1 MNIFLFKSPAVGI
14 KWFAVWRPLHFLS
27 LCFRSQR
34 NAKRGRTS
42 LRTFSHLLS
51 ASSLFLFMACAV
63 LRFFFAVPRSLLLVV
78 SRRELFFFFLRV
90 IAIVVVER
98 LTSHPVTSAHPQLTA
113 SSFSLSSID
122 GSDVSQ
128 TDSCSCSVGR
138 NGRLE
143 HRRFFD
149 SGHSALVR
157 YEE

>member
-1 MNIFLFKSPAVGI
+1 MQCGGRCTSCRFVSVLNEMPNEDALLCG
-14 KWFAVWRPLHFLS
+14 LS
-27 LCFRSQR
+27 L
-34 NAKRGRTS
+34 TS
-42 LRTFSHLLS
+42 
-51 ASSLFLFMACAV
+51 
-63 LRFFFAVPRSLLLVV
+63 SLLLHSSFLWLAQCCAFLCGSTLSPV
-78 SRRELFFFFLRV
+78 SRKQTRTVLFFFLRV

-113 SSFSLSSID
+113 SSFSFSSID

-149 SGHSALVR
+149 NGHSALVR

>member
-1 MNIFLFKSPAVGI
+1 MVAAALLVALFPFSMKCQTRTHFFVD
-14 KWFAVWRPLHFLS
+14 FLS
-27 LCFRSQR
+27 PPLCFFTHPFYGLRS
-34 NAKRGRTS
+34 AA
-42 LRTFSHLLS
+42 L
-51 ASSLFLFMACAV
+51 
-63 LRFFFAVPRSLLLVV
+63 FFAVPRSLLLVV
-78 SRRELFFFFLRV
+78 SRRELFFFFFLRV

-113 SSFSLSSID
+113 SSFSFSSID

-149 SGHSALVR
+149 NGHSALVR